1 MEYTPKRI
9 TGNVNIS
16 KTSPI
21 REFLILVL
29 GIGGALV
36 ALYMVL
42 GLALNLVVPRLSP
55 ELEDHLS
62 GLFAGYYADED
73 PSSPAQES
81 LQGILDRLVSQGA
94 HSERAYRVHVV
105 PNPLVNAMALPGGHI
120 VVYTG
125 LLDKVESENEVAM
138 VLGHELGH
146 FKNRDHLRGL
156 GRALVLMAL
165 STATLGID
173 SQVSKILQTL
183 LVNTEMKFSQK
194 QELLSDVWGLE
205 LLTGVYGHAGGATD
219 FFKRMSQED
228 KHGPVAYFFAT
239 HPYPKK
245 RVLSLESM
253 IQEKD
258 YELLETIPLALPGKE

>member
-1 MEYTPKRI
+1 MKYTPKRI
-9 TGNVNIS
+9 TENVNVS

-21 REFLILVL
+21 REFFVLVV
-29 GIGGALV
+29 GIGGLLV
-36 ALYMVL
+36 AIYLVL

-55 ELEDHLS
+55 DLEDRLS
-62 GLFAGYYADED
+62 GLFAGYYADAED
-73 PSSPAQES
+73 SPTGKRLQE
-81 LQGILDRLVSQGA
+81 ILDTLVAQGG
-94 HSERAYRVHVV
+94 HRERNYRVHVV

-125 LLDKVESENEVAM
+125 LLNKVESENELAM

-156 GRALVLMAL
+156 GRALVLVTL

-173 SQVSKILQTL
+173 SQVSKMLQNL

-205 LLTGVYGHAGGATD
+205 LLNGVYGHAGGATD
-219 FFKRMSQED
+219 FFRRMGKED

-239 HPYPKK
+239 HPYPEK
-245 RVLSLESM
+245 RVRSLEIM
-253 IQEKD
+253 IEEKG
-258 YELLETIPLALPGKE
+258 YPILETISLALPAKE